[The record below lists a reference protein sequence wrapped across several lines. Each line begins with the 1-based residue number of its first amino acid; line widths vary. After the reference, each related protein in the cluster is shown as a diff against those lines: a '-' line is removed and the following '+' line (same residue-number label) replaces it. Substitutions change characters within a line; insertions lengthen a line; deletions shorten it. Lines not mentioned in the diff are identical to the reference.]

1 MLVLRQRHW
10 YNPTAGRRADV
21 NGNCLLSFSL
31 APGAAAWSTWI
42 TERTC
47 QSLKLREKLRTEVVF
62 GHKGLFSLHLLHPV
76 QAGQLTQQLLE
87 VLQPRCKGRPLPGSA
102 AHLNGFQGMHAATSS
117 GHACSARAV
126 VVFRT
131 SRYRAARMW
140 IRTFRHT
147 QAWTSAPRER
157 APSAAAAH
165 LVRAVDGDV
174 SVHPRVRCGQCGDDV
189 ISLNT

>member
-10 YNPTAGRRADV
+10 QNPTAGRRAEV

-102 AHLNGFQGMHAATSS
+102 AHLNGFQGMQGVS
-117 GHACSARAV
+117 GHAGCFRHECSARAV
-126 VVFRT
+126 
-131 SRYRAARMW
+131 AARPACGSGPSD
-140 IRTFRHT
+140 THRHGP
-147 QAWTSAPRER
+147 APP
-157 APSAAAAH
+157 A
-165 LVRAVDGDV
+165 
-174 SVHPRVRCGQCGDDV
+174 SVLLQRPLHTL
-189 ISLNT
+189 SEL